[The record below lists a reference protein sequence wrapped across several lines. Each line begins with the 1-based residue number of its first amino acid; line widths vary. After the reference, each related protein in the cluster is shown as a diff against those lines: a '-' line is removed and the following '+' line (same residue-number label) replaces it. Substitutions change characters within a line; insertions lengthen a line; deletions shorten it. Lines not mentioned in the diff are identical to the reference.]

1 MFRRI
6 LISRFAVHRPRR
18 VRPGAG
24 FFDDR
29 SLPVRHEPKNGRG
42 HDGLED
48 EIKDHV
54 PLLGG
59 QMFFIESEEQG
70 A

>member
-1 MFRRI
+1 
-6 LISRFAVHRPRR
+6 
-18 VRPGAG
+18 
-24 FFDDR
+24 
-29 SLPVRHEPKNGRG
+29 VRHEPKNGRG

-59 QMFFIESEEQG
+59 QMFFIKAEEQG
-70 A
+70 AQSGDPSECGNGDGGKEDHRGNKII